1 MFSTHA
7 MKHVQALEKAV
18 ADAFPNALK
27 KIESIIK
34 NVSKKTLSH
43 HPFQL
48 GNVGSKVQTHF

>member
-18 ADAFPNALK
+18 ADAFPNASK

-48 GNVGSKVQTHF
+48 GNVGSKV